1 MKMKNANLAKRKR
14 DKEPDRTAIYKEHI
28 ETITSFL
35 EIEYELQVLFERDG
49 ETALFHER
57 RGIVPGDF
65 IVVNNRVTR
74 QRQLYL
80 LLHEAG
86 HVLLREC
93 EREHKRRYP
102 AAVINGKRPTRAH
115 KIDTLREEVMAWEK
129 GREIAQDFFIAVEPY
144 VDALVMVNGVSTLV
158 RDTSGELL
166 FEGRCRGIGGSAIK
180 ELVFT
185 QLKWFSE
192 FIDQYDSLV
201 KIIGVG
207 GLSKKCDVHRAL
219 DQGCEAVQF
228 ATAAMI
234 NPGLCMDIKKGGF
247 L

>member
-1 MKMKNANLAKRKR
+1 MKDAQNAKRKGSE
-14 DKEPDRTAIYKEHI
+14 DSNRTAIYKEYI
-28 ETITSFL
+28 DRVVSFL
-35 EIEYELQVLFERDG
+35 EIEYDLQVTFEQDG

-102 AAVINGKRPTRAH
+102 AAVINGKRATRAH

-129 GREIAQDFFIAVEPY
+129 GREIAADFQIPSDDSVWHSM
-144 VDALVMVNGVSTLV
+144 VTSALYKYL
-158 RDTSGELL
+158 E
-166 FEGRCRGIGGSAIK
+166 
-180 ELVFT
+180 
-185 QLKWFSE
+185 W
-192 FIDQYDSLV
+192 
-201 KIIGVG
+201 
-207 GLSKKCDVHRAL
+207 SKNA
-219 DQGCEAVQF
+219 
-228 ATAAMI
+228 
-234 NPGLCMDIKKGGF
+234 
-247 L
+247 